1 LTYYRGRIYT
11 AAYDVIY
18 YSEPFAYELF
28 NMSVNWIPFSG
39 MITLLA
45 AAEDGI
51 FVGTQDEMF
60 MLKGTTPDKF
70 TLERISGCGALYG
83 TQATG
88 EVRSTGSGANTLKR
102 TLFWQSRRG
111 MCSVSL
117 DGGDGG
123 TQINY
128 AAEGVYSYECGLSG
142 SGLVHRRDGMNLYIS
157 ATRGVYTGSPPINRY
172 WEAIYAGGAPTLPAI
187 TISAS

>member
-1 LTYYRGRIYT
+1 MAYYRGRIYT
-11 AAYDVIY
+11 AAYDVLY

-28 NMSVNWIPFSG
+28 NMSVNWIPFNG

-51 FVGTQDEMF
+51 FVGTQNELF
-60 MLKGTTPDKF
+60 MLRGTTPEKF
-70 TLERISGCGALYG
+70 TLERISGCGAVYG
-83 TQATG
+83 TQAIG
-88 EVRSTGSGANTLKR
+88 EVRSTQNSASTLKR
-102 TLFWQSRRG
+102 TLFWESRRG

-117 DGGDGG
+117 DGA

-157 ATRGVYTGSPPINRY
+157 ATMGVNTGSPPVNRY
-172 WEAIYAGGAPTLPAI
+172 WETIYAGGAPTLPLI